1 MNSRII
7 PISEIDVIFH
17 EELSLNQVTTTYR
30 IIQILSEYVF
40 LTTDMLM
47 TVYKQRFKEHLGLGA
62 LKKAVR
68 ERLIIEYKDD
78 LNETTEKP
86 IYYYALKGSTM
97 LYLQKTTTFS

>member
-78 LNETTEKP
+78 LNTT
-86 IYYYALKGSTM
+86 
-97 LYLQKTTTFS
+97 